1 MLDTKRGWDDLVR
14 RHAPDAATR
23 DAILANPLYDT
34 LTARMVQSHDYV
46 AMERLHEL
54 HSSGDWDLI
63 VVDTPPSRHAID
75 FLEAPGRMADFF
87 TSRFL
92 RLLVAPARHRLIGI
106 ASRPFYAIADRVLG
120 AAFLRDIAEFFGLL
134 ESMYDGFVERARAV
148 ERVLA
153 DDRTSFVV
161 VTTLSAVPVREA
173 MFFVDAL
180 AERHLS
186 LGAIVLNKVLPA
198 GLLDDGQ
205 ATLAARLVDEAPSL
219 AAALDQDD
227 PELLARVLH
236 EVGESF
242 GRLRVAAQREA
253 VQRAALVALG
263 HPVVAVPQ
271 LDHDVVDLASL
282 LAVGAALRA

>member
-1 MLDTKRGWDDLVR
+1 
-14 RHAPDAATR
+14 
-23 DAILANPLYDT
+23 
-34 LTARMVQSHDYV
+34 
-46 AMERLHEL
+46 
-54 HSSGDWDLI
+54 
-63 VVDTPPSRHAID
+63 
-75 FLEAPGRMADFF
+75 
-87 TSRFL
+87 
-92 RLLVAPARHRLIGI
+92 
-106 ASRPFYAIADRVLG
+106 VLG

-173 MFFVDAL
+173 TFFVDAL
-180 AERHLS
+180 AERHLH

-205 ATLAARLVDEAPSL
+205 AALAARLVDEASAL
-219 AAALDQDD
+219 AALLGPDE
-227 PELLARVLH
+227 PELLARVLS

-242 GRLRVAAQREA
+242 GRLRVAAQRET